1 MLNRL
6 KKAKHNFEAKRE
18 IHQAYKSD
26 CYEYERWQY
35 NNPNVKTKNALEARI
50 LRQTH
55 VIEKGMSLSN
65 PKEKFGVQ
73 KAGELLDYISDFCEC
88 GFSLEDS
95 APVKNALGVMNAY
108 LLFHRERGFI
118 PDDVIK
124 KYEQFKKYTPV
135 VEEPYG
141 IKRTTLVEL
150 QDAIH
155 SEFPHFFCSRH
166 SVRQFANREVKVDD
180 IRKAMSLAMHA
191 PSACNRQS
199 VKVYFYKDKETNE
212 ALGELIAGNTGFDKE
227 VPHYLVLTSDMSAF
241 YNAFE
246 RNQAYV
252 DGGIFSMALIEAL
265 HYYSIA
271 SCILQNGEYRERN
284 LEFKRICG
292 NIPENE
298 KIILFIAVGYYKD
311 KFTYATSHRKGLE
324 DVLKVK

>member
-1 MLNRL
+1 MFNRL
-6 KKAKHNFEAKRE
+6 KKAKHNFEAK
-18 IHQAYKSD
+18 QAYKND

-65 PKEKFGVQ
+65 PREKFGVQ
-73 KAGELLDYISDFCEC
+73 KVGELLGYISDFCEC
-88 GFSLEDS
+88 GFSIEDS
-95 APVKNALGVMNAY
+95 VPVKNAPGVINAY
-108 LLFHRERGFI
+108 LLFHKERGFI

-124 KYEQFKKYTPV
+124 KYERFKKYTPV
-135 VEEPYG
+135 IEEPYG
-141 IKRTTLVEL
+141 IKKTTLVEL

-155 SEFPHFFCSRH
+155 SEFPKFFCSRH
-166 SVRQFANREVKVDD
+166 SVRQFSNREVKVDD
-180 IRKAMSLAMHA
+180 IQKAVSLAMHA

-246 RNQAYV
+246 RNQVYV

-265 HYYSIA
+265 HYYGIA
-271 SCILQNGEYRERN
+271 SCVLQNGEYRERN
-284 LEFKRICG
+284 LKFKRICG

-298 KIILFIAVGYYKD
+298 KIILFIAVGHYKD
-311 KFTYATSHRKGLE
+311 KFTYATSHRKELD